1 METCKWIYW
10 WGQSSSWFCSHF
22 LFSIFRAHFPLSIPL
37 SPFPASR
44 SPLPTPYFSNIC
56 RATLDSNPHSSFKLP
71 VNSKKHKNHQN
82 VMSTKK
88 FQFVVVSL
96 FTCLYNRKKN
106 RYYST
111 NKDCRIV
118 LTLHA
123 YGSYKTLVFKA
134 KPVAVYNLQV
144 SEGWLRQQPSPIP

>member
-1 METCKWIYW
+1 MDLLMGLEFKLV
-10 WGQSSSWFCSHF
+10 
-22 LFSIFRAHFPLSIPL
+22 LFPLFIFRFPCSFPAFHSPL
-37 SPFPASR
+37 PIPASR
-44 SPLPTPYFSNIC
+44 CPLPTPHFSNIC
-56 RATLDSNPHSSFKLP
+56 RVTLDSNPHPSFKLP

-118 LTLHA
+118 STLHA
-123 YGSYKTLVFKA
+123 NGSYKCSKLNQWQFIIFK
-134 KPVAVYNLQV
+134 
-144 SEGWLRQQPSPIP
+144 